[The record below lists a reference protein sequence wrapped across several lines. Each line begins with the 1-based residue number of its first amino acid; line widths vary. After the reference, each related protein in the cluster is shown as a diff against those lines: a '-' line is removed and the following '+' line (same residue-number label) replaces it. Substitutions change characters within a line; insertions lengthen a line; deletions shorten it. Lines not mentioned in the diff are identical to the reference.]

1 MFQQGMG
8 GNFNP
13 MMNNQNNMMDPNG
26 MMMNNQNNM
35 MNNPNNMMMNNQN
48 NMMNNP
54 NNMMM
59 NNPNMMM
66 NNPTMMMNN
75 NPNMMMNNPAMLM
88 QNQNMMNQLLM
99 QQQMQ
104 QNMWNQQTMM
114 QQQQQQNAMLQNF
127 MQEQQQNFANN
138 QDNTSTNSNF
148 ITIRFKLQLR
158 RDQNNEFVIHC
169 TLNDKV
175 SEVISRF
182 RTKAQDVED
191 MKHEKYIFNAKR
203 LNETLTVAEAGM
215 TNNSIIYVIN
225 DRDLEGGNNP

>member
-88 QNQNMMNQLLM
+88 QNQNMINQLLM

-104 QNMWNQQTMM
+104 QNMWNQQPMM

-138 QDNTSTNSNF
+138 QNNASTNSNF
-148 ITIRFKLQLR
+148 ITIRFKLQLGGV
-158 RDQNNEFVIHC
+158 QGNEFAIHC

-191 MKHEKYIFNAKR
+191 IKHEKYIFNAKR

>member
-1 MFQQGMG
+1 
-8 GNFNP
+8 
-13 MMNNQNNMMDPNG
+13 MNN
-26 MMMNNQNNM
+26 
-35 MNNPNNMMMNNQN
+35 NPNMMMN
-48 NMMNNP
+48 
-54 NNMMM
+54 

-66 NNPTMMMNN
+66 NNPAMMMNN

-127 MQEQQQNFANN
+127 MQEQQQQNFANN
-138 QDNTSTNSNF
+138 QNNTSTNSNF
-148 ITIRFKLQLR
+148 ITIRFKLQLGGV
-158 RDQNNEFVIHC
+158 QGNEFAIHC

-191 MKHEKYIFNAKR
+191 IKHEKYIFNAKR

>member
-1 MFQQGMG
+1 MDQGMFQQGFG

-13 MMNNQNNMMDPNG
+13 MMNNQNNMMDQNNMMNQNNMMMNNQNG

-35 MNNPNNMMMNNQN
+35 MMNNQN
-48 NMMNNP
+48 NMMMNNP

-59 NNPNMMM
+59 NQMM
-66 NNPTMMMNN
+66 
-75 NPNMMMNNPAMLM
+75 NPAMM
-88 QNQNMMNQLLM
+88 QQNQNMMNQLRM

-104 QNMWNQQTMM
+104 QNMWNPQAMM
-114 QQQQQQNAMLQNF
+114 QQQQQQNAILQS
-127 MQEQQQNFANN
+127 MIQQQQQNNN
-138 QDNTSTNSNF
+138 QVNTSTNPNF

-158 RDQNNEFVIHC
+158 RDQNNEFSIHC

-191 MKHEKYIFNAKR
+191 LKHEKYIFNAKR

-215 TNNSIIYVIN
+215 SNNSVVYVIN
-225 DRDLEGGNNP
+225 DRDLEGGNNL

>member
-1 MFQQGMG
+1 MDQGMFQQGFG

-13 MMNNQNNMMDPNG
+13 MMNNQNNMMDQNNMMNQNNMMMNNQNG

-35 MNNPNNMMMNNQN
+35 M
-48 NMMNNP
+48 MNNP

-59 NNPNMMM
+59 NQMM
-66 NNPTMMMNN
+66 
-75 NPNMMMNNPAMLM
+75 NPAMM
-88 QNQNMMNQLLM
+88 QQNQNMMNQLLM

-104 QNMWNQQTMM
+104 QNMWNPQAMM
-114 QQQQQQNAMLQNF
+114 QQQQQQNAILQS
-127 MQEQQQNFANN
+127 MIQQQQQNNN
-138 QDNTSTNSNF
+138 QVNTSTNPNF

-158 RDQNNEFVIHC
+158 RDQNNEFSIHC
-169 TLNDKV
+169 TLNDKI

-191 MKHEKYIFNAKR
+191 LKHEKYIFNAKR

-215 TNNSIIYVIN
+215 SNNSVVYVIN
-225 DRDLEGGNNP
+225 DRDLEGGNNL